1 MTRTPRTARPVGP
14 AAPVLS
20 RRALGLG
27 ALALPLLA
35 ACSGGAGSS
44 TLRAGSTGQSFPNSY
59 QEDGK
64 LIGYDVEVL
73 EAIAAKL
80 DKTVQWTNADFS
92 GLMGQLEAKK
102 LDTVA
107 NNVAMTAEREQQYSF
122 TEPYAYM
129 GATIVALESNTEV
142 NALEDL
148 AGKTIGGVLGSNN
161 VTHLETWMSETGTD
175 LEIRTYETRDGAMQ
189 DVLAGRIDGYI
200 NSTGILLAEI
210 KRSGA
215 PLKFVGEPIAWEAV
229 GLPFAKDSELV
240 AQANEQIA
248 ALRED
253 GTLTELAQ
261 KYFGDDVSAQPEG
274 YTGS

>member
-1 MTRTPRTARPVGP
+1 MTRIARTTTPGAP
-14 AAPVLS
+14 ALLPS

-27 ALALPLLA
+27 TLALPLLA
-35 ACSGGAGSS
+35 ACAGGSGSS

-59 QEDGK
+59 QEGGK

-73 EAIAAKL
+73 EAVAEKL
-80 DKTVQWTNADFS
+80 GKKVQWTNADFS

-107 NNVAMTAEREQQYSF
+107 NNVAMTAKREEQYSF

-129 GATIVALESNTEV
+129 GATIVTLESNTAV

-148 AGKTIGGVLGSNN
+148 AGKTVGGVLGSNN
-161 VTHLETWMSETGTD
+161 VTHLEEWMKNSGVQ

-189 DVLAGRIDGYI
+189 DVLGGRIDGYI
-200 NSTGILLAEI
+200 NSTGILLAEV
-210 KRSGA
+210 KRTSA
-215 PLKFVGEPIAWEAV
+215 PLKFVGDPIAWEAV

-240 AQANEQIA
+240 AQVNEQIA
-248 ALRED
+248 ALRQA
-253 GTLTELAQ
+253 GTLTSLAE
-261 KYFGDDVSAQPEG
+261 KYFGSDVSAQPEG